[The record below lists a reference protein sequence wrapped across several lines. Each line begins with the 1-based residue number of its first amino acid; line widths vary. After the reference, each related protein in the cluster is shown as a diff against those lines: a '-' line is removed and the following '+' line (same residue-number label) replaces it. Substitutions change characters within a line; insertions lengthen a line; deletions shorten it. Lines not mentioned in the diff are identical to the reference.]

1 MAYTLPTELSDV
13 IESVFPEEKYQLLL
27 SVIEDLESINVNILN
42 DIELFKYKFFNF
54 MELEEDL
61 SSTIFDYSELEEN
74 LHYVIDRS
82 IRLNIISYLES
93 MGIIFSKDEDEE
105 ISLRFLSLII
115 DSLEKIITV
124 DESLTEDYLELLDLS
139 LERDEVEQF
148 SELITY
154 FNPFPYVKIL
164 ELVDYVSPDIFKILS
179 TYLTNKINLITNKIE
194 PIVAKIFA
202 DLENIDVELTKTYL
216 VNRILRYGY
225 TETTFD
231 NYLDDIYKVISS
243 AAYNS
248 TSPTPEKIAN
258 EFAVGLWLAVDTRG
272 KEIEINDELI
282 NLSWVDDILPATDNV
297 ASSIKVKELIAK
309 VHNVLNL
316 RMSNVSQ

>member
-13 IESVFPEEKYQLLL
+13 IEAVFPEEKYKLLL
-27 SVIEDLESINVNILN
+27 SVLEDLESINVNILN

-61 SSTIFDYSELEEN
+61 SNTILEYGELEEN

-93 MGIIFSKDEDEE
+93 MGIIFTKDNDEE
-105 ISLRFLSLII
+105 ITLRFLSLLV

-164 ELVDYVSPDIFKILS
+164 ELVDYVNPDIFKIFS
-179 TYLTNKINLITNKIE
+179 TYLTNKINLSTNKIE
-194 PIVAKIFA
+194 PIVIKIIS
-202 DLENIDVELTKTYL
+202 DLENIDKELSNTYL
-216 VNRILRYGY
+216 VNRLLRYGY
-225 TETTFD
+225 IETTFE
-231 NYLDDIYKVISS
+231 NYRDDIYKVISS

-272 KEIEINDELI
+272 KDIEITDELI
-282 NLSWVDDILPATDNV
+282 NLSWIDDILPATDNV
-297 ASSIKVKELIAK
+297 ASSIKVKELITK